1 MGTGVR
7 TVAILKPNLMG
18 KNKQGPEQRPFR
30 VGYSSFPDW
39 STLGEI
45 RELEIERGNEFPDV
59 PHNPSWPAKWVA
71 ESKIVAYSYVVLA
84 KDAERIQL
92 GELTKRE
99 RRHMERSVYEIQV
112 EDGDIFLTCDGDGG
126 YLVVR
131 PERGPIRSDDL

>member
-1 MGTGVR
+1 M
-7 TVAILKPNLMG
+7 
-18 KNKQGPEQRPFR
+18 
-30 VGYSSFPDW
+30 GYSSFPDW

-59 PHNPSWPAKWVA
+59 SHDPSWPAKWVA
-71 ESKIVAYSYVVLA
+71 ESKTVAYSYVVLA
-84 KDAERIQL
+84 KHAERIQR

-99 RRHMERSVYEIQV
+99 RKHMERSVYEIQV

-131 PERGPIRSDDL
+131 PERDPTVGTTCETQFHPF